1 MQLLYLQLD
10 QKLPWLC
17 FHRMAGEMRNLGLTE
32 SVADFWTKVLGEGGG
47 IQKISFF
54 QKFSWRVQGKLLGGM
69 A

>member
-32 SVADFWTKVLGEGGG
+32 SVADFWTKVLGDNFIFPKIQLEGT
-47 IQKISFF
+47 
-54 QKFSWRVQGKLLGGM
+54 R
-69 A
+69 